1 MQWQCN
7 GGAMVLQWCCNDIK
21 EENLTVK
28 NGVFCKDTTILGI
41 MSGY

>member
-1 MQWQCN
+1 M
-7 GGAMVLQWCCNDIK
+7 AVQWCCKDIK
-21 EENLTVK
+21 EENLTVKK